1 MNEVIEIPVEA
12 LIPPPRNKWER
23 EYRAFQR
30 LLPELLKTHRGKY
43 VAIHE
48 EQVIDS
54 GDDRLELI
62 FRVLPKVGGV
72 SVHVGHVAGEL
83 ERVYRSGIIR
93 NIGSWYIT
101 TKNGFCLDT
110 IS

>member
-72 SVHVGHVAGEL
+72 SVHIGHVTEGS
-83 ERVYRSGIIR
+83 ERIYRSGVR
-93 NIGSWYIT
+93 RDLEVWGN
-101 TKNGFCLDT
+101 LPV
-110 IS
+110 

>member
-1 MNEVIEIPVEA
+1 MSDMIVIPAEVFT
-12 LIPPPRNKWER
+12 PPPRNKWER

-48 EQVIDS
+48 EHVIDS
-54 GDDRLELI
+54 GDNRLELI

-72 SVHVGHVAGEL
+72 SVHIGHVTEEP
-83 ERVYRSGIIR
+83 ERLRRSGLLR
-93 NIGSWYIT
+93 VLS
-101 TKNGFCLDT
+101 
-110 IS
+110 

>member
-62 FRVLPKVGGV
+62 FRVLPNVGGV
-72 SVHVGHVAGEL
+72 SVHIGHVTEEAEPIF
-83 ERVYRSGIIR
+83 RSGLLR
-93 NIGSWYIT
+93 V
-101 TKNGFCLDT
+101 
-110 IS
+110 ISASEDAR

>member
-1 MNEVIEIPVEA
+1 MNEVIVIPPEA

-23 EYRAFQR
+23 EYRAFWR

-54 GDDRLELI
+54 GDDRRELI
-62 FRVLPKVGGV
+62 FRVLPKVGNV
-72 SVHVGHVAGEL
+72 SIHVGYVSE
-83 ERVYRSGIIR
+83 EPEPVCRSGIRRDLRAWRDIIR
-93 NIGSWYIT
+93 
-101 TKNGFCLDT
+101 
-110 IS
+110 